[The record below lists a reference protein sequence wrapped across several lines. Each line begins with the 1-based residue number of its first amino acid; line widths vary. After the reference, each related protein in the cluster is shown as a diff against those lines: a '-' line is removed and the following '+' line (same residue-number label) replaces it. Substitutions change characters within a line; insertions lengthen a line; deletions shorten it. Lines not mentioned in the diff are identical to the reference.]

1 MAPRRNP
8 EEDRMNWDQI
18 EGKWKELSGKAQ
30 QQWGEL
36 TDSDIQEA
44 KGDRRELAGKI
55 QNRYGVTKEEAE
67 RQVDEWSARM

>member
-1 MAPRRNP
+1 
-8 EEDRMNWDQI
+8 MNWDQI

-36 TDSDIQEA
+36 TDNDIQEA
-44 KGDRRELAGKI
+44 KGDRRDLAGKI

-67 RQVDEWSARM
+67 RQIDEWSARM